1 MKKLFFIFLFALPLT
16 LVACEESKCGAD
28 CATNNVNNQN
38 NQNAFTVLKSDAPR
52 DTAPDADA
60 DDLAAYVAANSSFA
74 TNLYQELLNTE
85 DGNLFFSPHSIN
97 VALSMT
103 SAGARGNTA
112 DQFAGVL
119 FFDPATVHDTLNALD
134 LHLSALGS
142 SDPDEFRLSVVN
154 ATWGQTGFDFE
165 APFLDILAT
174 YYGAGMSLLDFGAD
188 PEASRVIINDW
199 VEDQTEGRIEDLLP
213 EGSVT
218 SLTRLVLTNAIYF
231 KADWEHQFSDQ
242 MTHAADFTRLDGN
255 TVTVDMMGQDDIEVP
270 YFANADLQLV
280 ELPYKG
286 LDTSMVIVLPTDGNF
301 DAVESEL
308 TPEFLNGL
316 LDLATDQ
323 SVLVQLPKFSFTFDV
338 SLNNPLKALGLTD
351 AFDAAQA
358 DFTGMNPVANLYIT
372 DVVHKAFVSVDEDGT
387 EAAAAT
393 GVIIGDTSVPM
404 NVMTINRPFFFFI
417 RDRVHGTILFL
428 GRVVDPTA

>member
-1 MKKLFFIFLFALPLT
+1 MKKLFLLFSLLLPLT
-16 LVACEESKCGAD
+16 LAACDESKCEGD
-28 CATNNVNNQN
+28 CSVNNQN

-52 DTAPDADA
+52 DIAPDADA
-60 DDLAAYVAANSSFA
+60 VAVDAYVAANSSFA
-74 TNLYQELLNTE
+74 TNLYHELLNTN
-85 DGNLFFSPHSIN
+85 DGNVFFSPHSIN
-97 VALSMT
+97 VALTMT
-103 SAGARGNTA
+103 SAGARGDTA
-112 DQFAGVL
+112 AQFADVL

-134 LHLSALGS
+134 LHLSALGTG
-142 SDPDEFRLSVVN
+142 DPDEFRLSVVN
-154 ATWGQTGFDFE
+154 ATWGQTGFPFE

-174 YYGAGMSLLDFGAD
+174 YYGAGLNLLDFGAD
-188 PEASRVIINDW
+188 PEASRGIINDW

-213 EGSVT
+213 EGCIT
-218 SLTRLVLTNAIYF
+218 PLTRLVLTNAIYF

-242 MTHAADFTRLDGN
+242 LTHDAEFTRLDGN
-255 TVTVDMMGQDDIEVP
+255 TVIVDMMGQDDIEVP
-270 YFANADLQLV
+270 YFENADLQLV

-286 LDTSMVIVLPTDGNF
+286 LDTSMVIVLPADGNF

-316 LDLATDQ
+316 VDLATDQ
-323 SVLVQLPKFSFTFDV
+323 SVLVSLPKFSFTFDV
-338 SLNNPLKALGLTD
+338 SLNDPLKALGLTD
-351 AFDAAQA
+351 AFDSTLA
-358 DFTGMNPVANLYIT
+358 DFTGMNPIANLYIT

-393 GVIIGDTSVPM
+393 GVIVGDTSVPM
-404 NVMTINRPFFFFI
+404 NVITVNRPFFFFI